1 MFKTIDSLNKEKDD
15 LDNNFK
21 EENEI
26 KPKIINLKFKS
37 KGDKS
42 FGTTIIKDFNN
53 ELMYNTNSYFY
64 RDSHSNRKNMK
75 ENLGRKSKKNV

>member
-1 MFKTIDSLNKEKDD
+1 MFKTINSLNSEKDD

-42 FGTTIIKDFNN
+42 FVTTIIKDYNN

-64 RDSHSNRKNMK
+64 NGYHSNRKNMK
-75 ENLGRKSKKNV
+75 VIQKRKNQMIV

>member
-1 MFKTIDSLNKEKDD
+1 MFKTINSFNKEKND
-15 LDNNFK
+15 LDNNF
-21 EENEI
+21 NEDDTI
-26 KPKIINLKFKS
+26 KTKIINLKLNS

-64 RDSHSNRKNMK
+64 RDYHSNRKNIK
-75 ENLGRKSKKNV
+75 ENQERKNKKIA